1 MQRSHLTKGKCV
13 VSDEN
18 LVVIKASLF
27 SASFEFTALCR
38 ENVADKLIEKKQ
50 QHWPSLW
57 H

>member
-18 LVVIKASLF
+18 LVVMKASLF

-38 ENVADKLIEKKQ
+38 ENVADKLIEQKQ
-50 QHWPSLW
+50 QHCPRLW